1 MKAKSIVQKK
11 MRASYIHINRQ
22 NSVIDKLTNDLNSPD
37 SPLKLRSLMKST
49 KSKAKGKLFYSK
61 YEWNFRRYFRR
72 IYLNWVRRRMKKKQ
86 IRLSKRNNSI
96 LETQVQ

>member
-1 MKAKSIVQKK
+1 MKEKWEVELEIYRFLYRNSKEFQDVVKTSINAMKAKSMVQKK
-11 MRASYIHINRQ
+11 LRASYISSRQ

-61 YEWNFRRYFRR
+61 YECKF
-72 IYLNWVRRRMKKKQ
+72 
-86 IRLSKRNNSI
+86 
-96 LETQVQ
+96 